1 MSAEPQI
8 DPMAVRRTIAGLDRI
23 IRDLLLERE
32 ALAAKLPRDKRR
44 RGDATSMPSIEEI
57 RMGKR

>member
-1 MSAEPQI
+1 MPDQSIDHVMS
-8 DPMAVRRTIAGLDRI
+8 VRRTIAGLDRI

-32 ALAAKLPRDKRR
+32 ALAAKLPRDRRR

-57 RMGKR
+57 RRGKR

>member
-1 MSAEPQI
+1 MPDQLSVDVMS
-8 DPMAVRRTIAGLDRI
+8 VRRTIAGLDRI

-32 ALAAKLPRDKRR
+32 ALAAKLPRDRRR

-57 RMGKR
+57 RRGKR